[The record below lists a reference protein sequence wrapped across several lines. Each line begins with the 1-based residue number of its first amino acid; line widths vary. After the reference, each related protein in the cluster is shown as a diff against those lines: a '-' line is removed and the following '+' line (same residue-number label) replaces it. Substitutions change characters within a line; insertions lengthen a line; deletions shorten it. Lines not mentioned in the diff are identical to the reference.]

1 MRLNVLLLGAVLGL
15 LGGAT
20 PSPTVTLN
28 QPLIDMTPE
37 QLSGYGVQEE
47 EIGWFR
53 PIGDL
58 PGKQPVK
65 GYVAIRYLI
74 DSNGNLFS
82 PERVASE
89 PLCVLDLI
97 ALSGLAKTRYRV
109 AEQNPDAIPV
119 RVVSRLDIEVK

>member
-15 LGGAT
+15 LGG
-20 PSPTVTLN
+20 SVTLN
-28 QPLIDMTPE
+28 QPPIDMTPE
-37 QLSGYGVQEE
+37 QLSGCWVQEE

-53 PIGDL
+53 PVGDL

-82 PERVASE
+82 SERVASE
-89 PLCVLDLI
+89 PPGVLDLV

>member
-15 LGGAT
+15 LGGCAT

-28 QPLIDMTPE
+28 QPPIDMTPE

-47 EIGWFR
+47 ETGWFR
-53 PIGDL
+53 PVGDL
-58 PGKQPVK
+58 PGK

-82 PERVASE
+82 SERVASE
-89 PLCVLDLI
+89 PPGVLDLF